1 MNQPVTA
8 PVVTRPVS
16 GGGTLP
22 PVQNETDDAQP
33 RTERLSRTGRTI
45 RVAVALII
53 TGLMVVGNQWG
64 EDDHFPFG
72 PFKMYSSTDPL
83 DKPVPDTRV
92 HAINTEGERFR
103 LTMANTGFRRAEVEG
118 QIPRF
123 RANPELLK
131 SLADAYHRRRPTR
144 PKLVRIEIVIR
155 WWHLDGARATGEYTE
170 ETEVTWTADRADR

>member
-1 MNQPVTA
+1 
-8 PVVTRPVS
+8 
-16 GGGTLP
+16 
-22 PVQNETDDAQP
+22 VQNETDAEP

-45 RVAVALII
+45 RVAVALIV
-53 TGLMVVGNQWG
+53 TGLMIVGNQWG

-83 DKPVPDTRV
+83 NQPVPDTRV
-92 HAINTEGERFR
+92 EAINAEGERFR

-123 RANPELLK
+123 RTDPELLE

-144 PKLVRIEIVIR
+144 PKLVRIDIVIR